1 MIKIFIID
9 DHPLVIDGIK
19 TMLRDVGYIQIVGS
33 AKNAEEAL
41 RFLNGSNE
49 VDIILLDINLPDI
62 DGLRLCEL
70 IRETNRTVK
79 IIGLTYINEAGIIT
93 QLIKKGANGYL
104 LKSMERQELIDA
116 INQVLDNSIYLS
128 KQANEKIVQQLQ
140 NNGLPTDGIPAL
152 TRREKEILELLAEGF
167 TSHDIANKFFLSSY
181 TVDTHRKNML
191 QKFNVHNTQA
201 LLKIVQSLKLMNLCF
216 LFV

>member
-19 TMLRDVGYIQIVGS
+19 TMLRDVGYIQIVSS
-33 AKNAEEAL
+33 AKTAEEAL
-41 RFLNGSNE
+41 RFLNESDE
-49 VDIILLDINLPDI
+49 IDIILLDINLPDI

-70 IRETNRTVK
+70 IREKNRTVK

-140 NNGLPTDGIPAL
+140 NSGLPTDGIPAL
-152 TRREKEILELLAEGF
+152 TRREKEILHLLAEGF
-167 TSHDIANKFFLSSY
+167 TSNDIANKLFLSSY

-191 QKFNVHNTQA
+191 QKFNVHNTHA
-201 LLKIVQSLKLMNLCF
+201 LLKIVQSLNLMN
-216 LFV
+216 